1 LVNAKAVVQLNH
13 TISTTQNHRMQE
25 IKRVEDST
33 EQEAVK
39 EYVDGLENNIEYFKE
54 WSAIYKTQRDL
65 ARGKVS
71 QLEMRVMQLQEVI
84 RQLRNGAQ

>member
-1 LVNAKAVVQLNH
+1 MDQNQNQLSLTDNKDV
-13 TISTTQNHRMQE
+13 S
-25 IKRVEDST
+25 

-65 ARGKVS
+65 ARSKIS
-71 QLEMRVMQLQEVI
+71 FLEMKVLQLTEII
-84 RQLRNGAQ
+84 RQYQNGTM

>member
-1 LVNAKAVVQLNH
+1 MDQHNKSLSV
-13 TISTTQNHRMQE
+13 I
-25 IKRVEDST
+25 EDKDVS

-65 ARGKVS
+65 ARSKVS
-71 QLEMRVMQLQEVI
+71 FLEMKVLQLQEII
-84 RQLRNGAQ
+84 RQYQNGTMQTMQ